1 MRKLS
6 FSHRTTEECRAPS
19 RAQEIALRE
28 IAGPPSVFG
37 RATADGTAATRD
49 HDAERSQDFSQS
61 ACETAS
67 HNYESATGA
76 RSGTVVDWPC
86 EIKKA
91 WAKGSAS
98 TVELARVVSAA
109 RNGLPHGG
117 WTALWKSGQMPF
129 GKRTA
134 YLLVAVGNGLGWA
147 NVRVCAH
154 LPTAL
159 RTLCHL
165 ARLDRRTLERF
176 IEQGVIHPALK
187 EADARRLLAG
197 FQSKAMEGHSPQAR
211 LRGRLR
217 RFEAF
222 VRASLA
228 DWSPAETHIV
238 QSSLTDLLEEIGA
251 GCEGVSE
258 PFESELLP
266 TPDCSE
272 APPLFPARYH

>member
-1 MRKLS
+1 MIDDLNRTGASVIIERPGEVTTMRKFS

-76 RSGTVVDWPC
+76 RSG
-86 EIKKA
+86 
-91 WAKGSAS
+91 

-258 PFESELLP
+258 PFESELRP

-272 APPLFPARYH
+272 AP